1 VLRPRIERKGV
12 SALLALTESGV
23 QAVKGI
29 VSSSEELPETGG
41 VRVVA
46 GRSGTE
52 PNFELS
58 VVSLPGEDDQ
68 VIEEHGAR
76 LFLDPDAASLLEDK
90 VLDAS
95 VEQNRVAFTIAD
107 QEE

>member
-1 VLRPRIERKGV
+1 M
-12 SALLALTESGV
+12 LALTDNAVE
-23 QAVKGI
+23 AVKGI
-29 VSSSEELPETGG
+29 VSSSEEVPESGG

-58 VVSLPGEDDQ
+58 VVSLPGEDDE

-76 LFLDPDAASLLEDK
+76 LFLDPDAASLKDK

-95 VEQNRVAFTIAD
+95 VEQNRVAFTLVD
-107 QEE
+107 QGE

>member
-1 VLRPRIERKGV
+1 
-12 SALLALTESGV
+12 LLTLTENAV

-29 VSSSEELPETGG
+29 VSSSEEVPESGG

-46 GRSGTE
+46 GRAGAE

-58 VVSLPGEDDQ
+58 VVSLPGEDDE

-76 LFLDPDAASLLEDK
+76 LFLDPGAAALLEDK

-95 VEQNRVAFTIAD
+95 VEQNRVAFTLAD
-107 QEE
+107 QGE